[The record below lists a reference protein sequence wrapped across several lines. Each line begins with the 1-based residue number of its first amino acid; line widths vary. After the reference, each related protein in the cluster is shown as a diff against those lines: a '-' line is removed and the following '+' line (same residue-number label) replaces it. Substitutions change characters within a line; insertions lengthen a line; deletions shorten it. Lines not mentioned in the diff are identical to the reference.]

1 MCNWEEAMLHSAL
14 QALEVV
20 AAMAV
25 SASGA
30 AAVAAAGEV
39 GEPAAPLVGVG
50 PRVVVIAAAIPPAN
64 VQPSSAADVPRG

>member
-1 MCNWEEAMLHSAL
+1 MHSASL
-14 QALEVV
+14 ALEVV
-20 AAMAV
+20 AATAA

-50 PRVVVIAAAIPPAN
+50 PRAVLIAAAIPPAS
-64 VQPSSAADVPRG
+64 VQPSPAANVA